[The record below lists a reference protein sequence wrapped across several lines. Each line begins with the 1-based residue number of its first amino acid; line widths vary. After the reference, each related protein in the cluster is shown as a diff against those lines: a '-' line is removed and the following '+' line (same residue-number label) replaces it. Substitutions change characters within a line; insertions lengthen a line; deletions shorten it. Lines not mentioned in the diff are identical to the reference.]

1 VTAVRSLPRRACRI
15 AAAATALSCATALA
29 VSALG
34 GGEAARELLAFRF
47 HPPPREPADVLQVA
61 ASNARLAAAAL
72 LAACAVS
79 ARPQLRLP
87 LDVTLGALLAFNAG
101 LVGLAGAAYG
111 ARLVAAAALH
121 APLELAGFAAAGAA
135 YLAARAG
142 ELSARGLA
150 GAGAAAT
157 SLLAAGA
164 MVETYLRIGAAA

>member
-1 VTAVRSLPRRACRI
+1 VTAVRSLPRRACRL
-15 AAAATALSCATALA
+15 AVAATVLSCATALA

-47 HPPPREPADVLQVA
+47 EPPPREPAEALRVA
-61 ASNARLAAAAL
+61 ATNARLAAAAL

-79 ARPQLRLP
+79 ARPQLRPPFDL
-87 LDVTLGALLAFNAG
+87 TLSVLLAFNAG

-111 ARLVAAAALH
+111 ARLVAEAALH
-121 APLELAGFAAAGAA
+121 APLELAGFAAAGGA

-142 ELSARGLA
+142 ELSARGVA

-157 SLLAAGA
+157 SLVVTGA
-164 MVETYLRIGAAA
+164 VVETYFRIGGAA